1 MDCINCGNNKNI
13 SDSNGTFVCDHCK
26 ESSHIK
32 YYICKD
38 CGKIWNTSNSKDLKE
53 DTSKRFGEFKNVDN
67 DTKIL
72 MTDYIHKCLM
82 CNALSYERKKDLWC
96 CPECKFEWGVISCV

>member
-26 ESSHIK
+26 NR
-32 YYICKD
+32 
-38 CGKIWNTSNSKDLKE
+38 GKIWNTSNSKDLKE